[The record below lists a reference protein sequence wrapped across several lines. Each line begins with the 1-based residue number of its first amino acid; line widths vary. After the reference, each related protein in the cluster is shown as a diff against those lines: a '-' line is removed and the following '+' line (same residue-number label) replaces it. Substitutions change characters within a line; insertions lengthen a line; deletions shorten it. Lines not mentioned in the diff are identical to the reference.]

1 MVKITNKNSLLKTKF
16 SISDDGF
23 SYRGQHYLFDEVL
36 SLTRF
41 ARNTLTTVVAVGQ
54 QTTHEISVR
63 IQLMSGEML
72 LVSEKTTLFH
82 ESKIDIATK
91 INEYFKR
98 LEQNTFDSRLKR
110 YNEQIKNKEGFDLGN
125 YTISTK
131 DLTITSHKKNV
142 TFKIADLSFSRQ
154 YGLIVFQPKNY
165 TPTLLIKLMRHFF
178 GRYQPDKIFT
188 LKDEDI
194 VFHLLRVYC
203 GVSWR

>member
-41 ARNTLTTVVAVGQ
+41 ARNTLTTFVAAGQ
-54 QTTHEISVR
+54 QTTHEISIR

-91 INEYFKR
+91 INEYFNH
-98 LEQNTFDSRLKR
+98 LEQNTLDFRLQR
-110 YNEQIKNKEGFDLGN
+110 YNDQIEKKGSFNLGK

-131 DLTITSHKKNV
+131 DRTITSHKTNV
-142 TFKIADLSFSRQ
+142 TFKIADLSFSRR
-154 YGLIVFQPKNY
+154 YGSIIFQPKNY
-165 TPTLLIKLMRHFF
+165 APTLFIKLMRHFF
-178 GRYQPDKIFT
+178 GRYQPDELFT

-194 VFHLLRVYC
+194 IFDLLRVHC
-203 GVSWR
+203 GIAWR